1 MKILNPKSEPN
12 RWLSAVLRQLV
23 EDDTPESKEIL
34 AEAVKQLSMWIE
46 PGLVDDL
53 FAAWIDQYMD
63 LLREYEN
70 NRSIDLLTYEPEGPP
85 VAAQ

>member
-12 RWLSAVLRQLV
+12 RWLGAVLQQLV
-23 EDDTPESKEIL
+23 EDDTPESKVML
-34 AEAVKQLSMWIE
+34 AEAVKQLSLWIE

-70 NRSIDLLTYEPEGPP
+70 NRSIDLLAYAPEGPL
-85 VAAQ
+85 VSDH